1 MHPDNRAQEPRS
13 KGGPLVKYDIIVC
26 GVGGQGILSVA
37 AVIADAAMKAG
48 LEVRQSEVHGMAQR
62 GGPVQAQLRI
72 SDTAIH
78 GDLIGHGRADLIL
91 AMDPLESLRYV
102 EYLNKRGMVISAAE
116 PFRNIEDYPDE
127 TAVLDAIRALPR
139 HRLVQTKRL
148 AEEAGI
154 PGGANMVLVGAAS
167 SELPLPLERIQEA
180 LESRLA
186 SKGQSIVEK
195 NLAALQA
202 GRSGSLA

>member
-1 MHPDNRAQEPRS
+1 M
-13 KGGPLVKYDIIVC
+13 KYDIIVC

-102 EYLNKRGMVISAAE
+102 EYLNERGMVISAAE

-127 TAVLDAIRALPR
+127 TAVLDAICALPR

>member
-1 MHPDNRAQEPRS
+1 
-13 KGGPLVKYDIIVC
+13 VKYDIIVC

-102 EYLNKRGMVISAAE
+102 EYLNERGMVISAAE

-180 LESRLA
+180 LEARLA

>member
-1 MHPDNRAQEPRS
+1 
-13 KGGPLVKYDIIVC
+13 VKYDIIVC

-102 EYLNKRGMVISAAE
+102 EYLNERGMVISAAE

>member
-1 MHPDNRAQEPRS
+1 M
-13 KGGPLVKYDIIVC
+13 KYDIIVC

-72 SDTAIH
+72 SDTEIH

-102 EYLNKRGMVISAAE
+102 EYLNERGMVVSAAE
-116 PFRNIEDYPDE
+116 PFRNIDDYPDE

-180 LESRLA
+180 IESRLS
-186 SKGQSIVEK
+186 SKGRDIVTK
-195 NLAALQA
+195 NLAALEA
-202 GRSGSLA
+202 GRNGSLA

>member
-1 MHPDNRAQEPRS
+1 M
-13 KGGPLVKYDIIVC
+13 KYDIIVC

-102 EYLNKRGMVISAAE
+102 EYLNERGMVISAAE

>member
-1 MHPDNRAQEPRS
+1 
-13 KGGPLVKYDIIVC
+13 VKYDIIVC

-72 SDTAIH
+72 SDTEIH

-102 EYLNKRGMVISAAE
+102 EYLNERGMVISAAE

-180 LESRLA
+180 LEARLA